1 MSRSRM
7 PLEQLLANLQSYHT
21 YLEQDKCANRR
32 AKAYVEQQ
40 ISFCQSMSS
49 LKKGST
55 DSGEQGGCET
65 RTWCSGPRVWN
76 DCNTKMANA
85 TT

>member
-49 LKKGST
+49 LKKGSI

-65 RTWCSGPRVWN
+65 RTWCSGPKALSASSSKETV
-76 DCNTKMANA
+76 